1 MNLSMLSFLI
11 VLYALIGVQGK
22 AFPSRYKRNYEGSYH
37 YIPYEE
43 GIVHIPPG
51 YSPENMPNY
60 QDYVHGYIQ
69 TNGHDWSAYYQS
81 MLPQSMQHPYSNIN
95 GHHKMKTKHNWHFI
109 DQSRVPVSQYT
120 DGMHHFESGVEAPNV
135 IEALVKKDVIDKHD
149 EYEAP
154 FVVEALVS
162 KGRIDNADAEVPVV
176 VDSLTV
182 KEKPTNSKYDR
193 NAPVTKPSAFYY
205 MYEPIDKT
213 IKDGAFISSN
223 KFELPVLAD
232 SLNKK
237 GKPVKIKPVSSYG
250 AFELPTFDSLTKKD
264 KPIKVESVTSY
275 DEFEL
280 PGVADSL
287 GKKDKPIK
295 IKTVAS
301 NGEIELPI
309 VDSLTKKG
317 KPVKVETAAPYS
329 AFNLPLVDSLT
340 KKVEPV
346 ASYDAFELPA
356 VVDSLSKKDKPIKV
370 KPVASYEAF
379 ELPIVDSLTKNDKPE
394 KVKPVSSYG
403 AFELPAVVDS
413 LSKKDKPI
421 KVKPVASYEAFELPI
436 VDSLTK
442 KDKPEKVKP
451 VASYGAFELPAVDS
465 LGKKDKPIKVKPVA
479 SYEAFELPIVDSLT
493 KKDKPEKVKPVA
505 SYGAF
510 ELPAVVDSLGKK
522 DKPIKVKPVASYEA
536 FELPIVDSLT
546 KKDKPEKVKPVASYG
561 AFELPAVV
569 DSLGKKDKPIKVKP
583 VASYEAFNLSI
594 VDPLTKKNKPVK
606 VEPTDFYNMHEP
618 VKEKPVKEK
627 PVKEKPNSYES
638 LDYPLAF
645 DSLNKIGERE
655 HETPTVIEA
664 LVRKEI
670 PTFHR
675 EEEHE
680 SPIAIEALVRKR
692 PPVNESKKTNPK
704 KILQKDSIHPVEESL
719 LTKEN
724 VESFA
729 IPEIEAMIVEQETE
743 RKESQKPEVIPFD
756 ETHGFN
762 EPEMD
767 GFDENEDGSAIDFD
781 RSRLARSFLPVDS
794 NIFSIATNMQEQKRR
809 KFKKCVTPKN
819 ETGNCMPFQLCS
831 MSSTV
836 TNVDELL
843 RNVCIIDEVFIGVC
857 CPEFPVETVRVDWE
871 QLKPDA
877 EKLNEEKSSQFPKE
891 CGRLPL
897 RVTDEDPWPWMAS
910 LIAKS
915 SDKIFCG
922 GALVTE
928 QYVLTAAHCTVRI
941 PRNRILV
948 RLGRPASEN
957 LPEPDFEVIEIKR
970 HAGYNPRTMQND
982 IALLKLSRRVQFGD
996 FRGVVCLAKD
1006 EEGIEDLVSKSASLL
1021 RWKETPGEI
1030 KDVEPLTVIS
1040 NKECQSRMRTAIA
1053 DSILCTE
1060 PRTDATMCNAD
1071 SGAPL
1076 IMPKDDKF
1084 EVIGILTWNRNDCD
1098 ERFPAVF
1105 TRVSSYHRWIE
1116 KLAS

>member
-379 ELPIVDSLTKNDKPE
+379 ELPIVDSLTKN
-394 KVKPVSSYG
+394 
-403 AFELPAVVDS
+403 
-413 LSKKDKPI
+413 
-421 KVKPVASYEAFELPI
+421 
-436 VDSLTK
+436 
-442 KDKPEKVKP
+442 DKPEKVKP